1 MVRKTD
7 RFPKAK
13 SYPDRHGKR
22 RWRYR
27 EKGFSAELGTEW
39 GSEDFCRRYAEAEN
53 RIKTRPGAGS
63 SRTVPGTIN
72 DLVARFYALH
82 FPTIEE
88 STRKDYRALI
98 EPLREKHGHKR
109 VAHLR
114 IRHVMQIKA
123 DMAATPQQANKTLK
137 RLSQL
142 MDLAIKLEMRT
153 DNPVKGVD
161 HFTTAS
167 KGFHPWDEGEIARFY
182 EVYKPG
188 TLAHLAVTLILY
200 TGAARSDVVKLG
212 KHSIRDGRIEYRRN
226 KTRRNPNGILVSIPI
241 HPFLA
246 DALALVPA
254 VQFTFLQTQQ
264 GKSRSSDGLGNDMR
278 EWCDKADLNLC
289 SAHGLRKAICRR
301 IAEAGASPHE
311 IMAVSGHITLAEAQK
326 YCEDFGR
333 KGLADSA
340 IARLP
345 GGAKTE
351 QNLANHPDRFAKKSR
366 NTLKEKEK

>member
-1 MVRKTD
+1 MARKAD

-27 EKGFSAELGTEW
+27 DKGFSAELGTEW
-39 GSEDFCRRYAEAEN
+39 GSEEFCRRYADAEN
-53 RIKTRPGAGS
+53 RVKSKPGAGAG
-63 SRTVPGTIN
+63 RTVPGTFN
-72 DLVARFYALH
+72 DLIARFYAMH

-98 EPLREKHGHKR
+98 EPLRKKHGHTR

-114 IRHVMQIKA
+114 VRHVMEIKA
-123 DMAATPQQANKTLK
+123 EMAATPQQANKTLK

-142 MDLAIKLEMRT
+142 MDLAVKLEMRT
-153 DNPVKGVD
+153 DNPVKSVD
-161 HFTTAS
+161 RYSTAS
-167 KGFHPWDEGEIARFY
+167 KGFHAWDEGEISRFY
-182 EVYKPG
+182 EFYKPG
-188 TLAHLAVTLILY
+188 TLPHLAVTLILY
-200 TGAARSDVVKLG
+200 TGASRCDVVKLG
-212 KHSIRDGRIEYRRN
+212 RHSIRDGRLEYRRS
-226 KTRRNPNGILVSIPI
+226 KTRKNPDGILVSIPV

-246 DALALVPA
+246 EALELVP
-254 VQFTFLQTQQ
+254 QDHFTFLQTIH
-264 GKSRSSDGLGNDMR
+264 GKSRASDGLGKDMR
-278 EWCDKADLNLC
+278 EWCDKAGLELC

-311 IMAVSGHITLAEAQK
+311 IMSVSGHITLAEAQR
-326 YCEDFGR
+326 YSEDFGR

-345 GGAKTE
+345 HGAKPE
-351 QNLANHPDRFAKKSR
+351 QSLVNHPSRFAKKSD
-366 NTLKEKEK
+366 NMLK